1 MRVKALAAFRTA
13 AVLPMD
19 TQEKRELEL
28 FGSVVEDPKLRQSI
42 LDGVILHNSGETI
55 QKVLQVI
62 NSAIKDLPLEIK
74 NKKDFYEVTD
84 MQGLSRYYADR
95 DTAEKLKTSE
105 DSIRKVSLKTDKL
118 AFISYEDLLKLKEQI
133 INITAPALSFES
145 SDTFKQQVVSVFLYK
160 KIFQELLSRQ
170 KITGIYTDDIFHLK
184 QSPDYNSIKNFG
196 QVIICDNS
204 ILLT

>member
-13 AVLPMD
+13 AVLPANS
-19 TQEKRELEL
+19 QEKREFEL
-28 FGSVVEDPKLRQSI
+28 FESFVADSSMRQKIFED
-42 LDGVILHNSGETI
+42 VMLHNSGETI

-62 NSAIKDLPLEIK
+62 NSSIKELPLEIK

-84 MQGLSRYYADR
+84 NHGFRRYYADAA
-95 DTAEKLKTSE
+95 TAEKIKTSE
-105 DSIRKVSLKTDKL
+105 DSIRKVILRTDKL
-118 AFISYEDLLKLKEQI
+118 AFISYEDLLKFKEQI
-133 INITAPALSFES
+133 IKITAPALTFES
-145 SDTFKQQVVSVFLYK
+145 SDKFKQQVISVFLYK

-184 QSPDYNSIKNFG
+184 QSLDYNGIKNFG
-196 QVIICDNS
+196 QVIVCDKS